1 MSPEHLAAKSLS
13 QEVGPLV
20 LRGHINKLNGPGSHH
35 VADPVE
41 LDVNVLR
48 TLMVDWILRELT
60 SGLVVDVD
68 TRKQC
73 ALQQQIFPQLP
84 DPHHLL
90 QNKEAGDILD
100 LSNTVQ

>member
-1 MSPEHLAAKSLS
+1 MVNIKE
-13 QEVGPLV
+13 
-20 LRGHINKLNGPGSHH
+20 LNCGISHH

-48 TLMVDWILRELT
+48 ALVVELIFRTLM